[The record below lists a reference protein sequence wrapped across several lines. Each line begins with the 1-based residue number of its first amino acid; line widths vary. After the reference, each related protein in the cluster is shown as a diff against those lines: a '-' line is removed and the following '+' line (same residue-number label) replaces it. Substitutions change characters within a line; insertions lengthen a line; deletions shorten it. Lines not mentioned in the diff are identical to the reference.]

1 MAYEA
6 GTSSGTLQFTTY
18 DPDAGFSAS
27 GGKTSNQTFLAQKVQ
42 PPVRPEWTFGEVFAV
57 PFLAAIAFIIA
68 ASLNNA
74 VLGIFLGLTVGSLMW
89 YVINR
94 RVSQKKPIY
103 EKELS
108 KWARSWIC
116 LRCGMTWLMR
126 KH

>member
-1 MAYEA
+1 MAYQA
-6 GTSSGTLQFTTY
+6 GTSSGTLQFATY
-18 DPDAGFSAS
+18 DPDTGLSVS
-27 GGKTSNQTFLAQKVQ
+27 GGKTSNQTFLAKKVR
-42 PPVRPEWTFGEVFAV
+42 PPVRPKWTFGEVFAV
-57 PFLAAIAFIIA
+57 PFLAVIAFVIA

-74 VLGIFLGLTVGSLMW
+74 VLGVLLGVIVGSLMW
-89 YVINR
+89 YVTNR

-103 EKELS
+103 DRELS